1 MNRYK
6 LRKDDFPKAIKYVQG
21 KTKKSD
27 APNWAIKF
35 KEDLTVHGKKLKY
48 KGMDIV
54 AFEDVEK
61 YLRKALCDNTSD
73 LPFSRDAAFHV
84 LKKKVVGIPR
94 RKIME
99 FQRSQRT
106 LGETRAALP
115 KPKVKGGPKLKK
127 YTIETDLVFIRKGD
141 LEKSNPRF
149 KKIDIKFET
158 YILSSVEKSSGLTKL
173 SYTTTK
179 DQDVVTPLVEEHI
192 RYFAKELG
200 TVPKKMALRMDKGGE
215 FSVRQLRRLVPDVKT
230 VSTGTSIEARNQ
242 MIQRSFYRILKNRR
256 AVKIEDALA
265 QTEKIV
271 NNTLNR
277 IQQKSPNE
285 IVEEKV
291 PEQKLIA
298 KYNSTRKKYKSGD
311 KRLPFAVGDLVRIL
325 IKKKKG
331 ADIEYKSYK
340 NMTYTA
346 QVYPITKRTQGK
358 RSAIKYR
365 VRRQWFT
372 QDKLL
377 KSSAR
382 DQESERLIKQ
392 KDEEQ
397 KQKDIEEDK
406 KEAEEAKKKEVER
419 EKEKEKLIKEGSLRR
434 TRRRAP
440 KRGRERLRRQRDEG
454 DAVDR
459 SLRADE
465 ERRRKRRMGL

>member
-6 LRKDDFPKAIKYVQG
+6 LRREDFPKAIKYVRG
-21 KTKKSD
+21 KANKSET
-27 APNWAIKF
+27 PNWAIKF
-35 KEDLTVHGKKLKY
+35 KDDLTVHGKKLKY

-54 AFEDVEK
+54 AEEDVDK
-61 YLRKALCDNTSD
+61 YLRTALFDKNSD

-84 LKKKVVGIPR
+84 LKKTVVGIPR

-149 KKIDIKFET
+149 KKMNIKFET
-158 YILSSVEKSSGLTKL
+158 YILSSVEKTSGLTKL
-173 SYTTTK
+173 SYVTTK
-179 DQDVVTPLVEEHI
+179 DQDVVTELVEEHI
-192 RYFAKELG
+192 RYFAKQLG

-215 FSVRQLRRLVPDVKT
+215 FGIRQLRRLVPDVKT
-230 VSTGTSIEARNQ
+230 VSTGTSVEARNQ

-256 AVKIEDALA
+256 AVKIPDALA

-285 IVEEKV
+285 IIEERV
-291 PEQKLIA
+291 PEKQLVA
-298 KYNSTRKKYKSGD
+298 KYNSTRKSYKSGD
-311 KRLPFAVGDLVRIL
+311 NRLPFEVGDLVRIL
-325 IKKKKG
+325 IKKKKS
-331 ADIEYKSYK
+331 ADIDYKSYK

-358 RSAIKYR
+358 RTAIKYR

-377 KSSAR
+377 KSSVR
-382 DQESERLIKQ
+382 DQESEQLIKQ

-397 KQKDIEEDK
+397 KQKDMESEK
-406 KEAEEAKKKEVER
+406 KEEEEAKKKEVER
-419 EKEKEKLIKEGSLRR
+419 EKAKEKLIKEGSLRR

-440 KRGRERLRRQRDEG
+440 KRGRSRLRKQRDQGE
-454 DAVDR
+454 AME
-459 SLRADE
+459 RALAEDE
-465 ERRRKRRMGL
+465 ERRRKRRLGL